1 MTQNVV
7 QNAAPSGGESPTLDD
22 GPLSAGQ
29 ISIRAEINAS
39 FGLK

>member
-1 MTQNVV
+1 MTQNVI
-7 QNAAPSGGESPTLDD
+7 QNTAPTEGESSTLDD